1 MAYVPGPP
9 CWVRPNSTHASTIA
23 LAVSALICI
32 FISVRLATS
41 FDTVTF
47 DSGAG
52 VAPCAHALA
61 ATKVIATV
69 NADFVIMGSPVGRPL
84 QGRRKAGLKGRPTV
98 PPASRTSRLR
108 SPCCLRPSSPAASP
122 PAPALYAGST
132 GSCERETETSRRC
145 RYRGSRRNPPDRG
158 CRRLASAAPSAS
170 AATGLCSRRSTAT
183 PASLPAERRR
193 QDRHRDR

>member
-52 VAPCAHALA
+52 VAPWAHALA
-61 ATKVIATV
+61 ATRVIATV
-69 NADFVIMGSPVGRPL
+69 NADFVIMGSPVGRPF
-84 QGRRKAGLKGRPTV
+84 QGRRKAGLKR
-98 PPASRTSRLR
+98 
-108 SPCCLRPSSPAASP
+108 
-122 PAPALYAGST
+122 PALFPG
-132 GSCERETETSRRC
+132 GLRELR
-145 RYRGSRRNPPDRG
+145 
-158 CRRLASAAPSAS
+158 
-170 AATGLCSRRSTAT
+170 
-183 PASLPAERRR
+183 
-193 QDRHRDR
+193 